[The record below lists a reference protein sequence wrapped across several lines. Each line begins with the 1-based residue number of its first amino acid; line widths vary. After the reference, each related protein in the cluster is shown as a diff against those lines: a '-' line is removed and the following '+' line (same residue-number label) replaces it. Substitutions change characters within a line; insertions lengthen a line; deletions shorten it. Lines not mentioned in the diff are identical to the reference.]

1 VHRYISFESTRH
13 LVREGRGAVEGKPGL
28 LAGDLHGQ
36 DLVALTEEEV
46 LSVLAT
52 SKNGLPLHEVARRQS
67 QYGPN
72 DISRVHK
79 RSVILRFLDHFRN
92 VLVLI
97 LLFAAVIS
105 FFVGDYPSGTIIV
118 AIVIASVVLDFYQE
132 YRAGNAAELL
142 RQKILTHATV
152 VREGAEHEV
161 PLTDLVPGDIIRLS
175 AGDIV
180 PADARLLSGRD
191 LFINESSLT
200 GEPFPVE
207 KRAGP
212 VPTGTPLTE
221 AKNYVFLGT
230 SVVSGTA
237 VAVVTLTGMATEFGR
252 IARTLVARPPETE
265 FEKGLSQFSYLMSR
279 FIFILVIF
287 VFLINALFRHGAL
300 ESLLFAVAL
309 AVGMTPEL
317 LPMILSLNLSKGAIA
332 MAEKKVIV
340 RHLESIQNLGSMD
353 VLCTDKTGTLTENRI
368 SLIEYLDPDG
378 APSEKVLYYTFLNSY
393 FHTGVQNPLDEAV
406 ISFRPLDAGQF
417 RKVDEIP
424 FDFVRRRLS
433 LVVDDGNERLLI
445 TKGAPEEV
453 LSICTSIERGEKT
466 DALSP
471 GDRESVISLYHEKS
485 RKGFRTLAVCT
496 RKLPRDRAV
505 FSPEDEREMTLLGLV
520 TFLDPPKESAGESVR
535 ALAESGINLKILTG
549 DNELVTR
556 RVASL
561 IGLEVRGVLTGR
573 EIDQMDRE
581 ALSRVVEEVTLFCR
595 LTPVQ
600 KNRVQ
605 NALRKNGHVVGF
617 MGDGINDA
625 PAIREAD
632 VGISVRNAVDI
643 ARESADIIL
652 LENDLRVL
660 HDGVREG
667 RKTFANTL
675 KYILM
680 GTSSN
685 FGNMFSVAGASLFL
699 TFLPMLPIQI
709 LLNNLLYDLSESTI
723 PTDNVDEDQVRSPK
737 RWDMEFIKRFI
748 LVFGPISS
756 LFDFLT
762 FFILLSYFA
771 ADAPFFQTAWFIES
785 ICTQTLVIFLI
796 RTRMVPFFRS
806 RPSRL
811 LLASTLSIVAAACL
825 LPFSV
830 LGEVFGFVHLP
841 PAFYLVLAGLI
852 SAYFFL
858 VEVAKKWFFGK
869 YSFLIEQGK
878 GNALVA

>member
-1 VHRYISFESTRH
+1 
-13 LVREGRGAVEGKPGL
+13 VEGKTGL
-28 LAGDLHGQ
+28 LMGDLRGR
-36 DLVALTEEEV
+36 DIVALTEEEV
-46 LSVLAT
+46 LSSLAT
-52 SKNGLPLHEVARRQS
+52 SASGLSMPEVHRRLTQF
-67 QYGPN
+67 GPN
-72 DISRVHK
+72 DISRAQK
-79 RSVILRFLDHFRN
+79 RSVILQFLDHFRN

-97 LLFAAVIS
+97 LLFAAIIS
-105 FFVGDYPSGTIIV
+105 FFVGDFPSGAIII
-118 AIVIASVVLDFYQE
+118 AIVIASVTLDFYQE
-132 YRAGNAAELL
+132 YRAGNAAEIL

-152 VREGAEHEV
+152 VREGTDHEV

-180 PADARLLSGRD
+180 PADARLLSARD
-191 LFINESSLT
+191 LFVNESSLT

-207 KRAGP
+207 KTAAP
-212 VPTGTPLTE
+212 VPAGTPL
-221 AKNYVFLGT
+221 ADANNYVFLGT

-237 VAVVTLTGMATEFGR
+237 VAVVTRTGMATEFGR

-265 FEKGLSQFSYLMSR
+265 FERGLTQFSYLMSR

-287 VFLINALFRHGAL
+287 VFLINALFRHGTL

-332 MAEKKVIV
+332 MAGKKVIV
-340 RHLESIQNLGSMD
+340 RHLASIQNLGSMD
-353 VLCTDKTGTLTENRI
+353 VLCTDKTGTLTANRI

-378 APSEKVLYYTFLNSY
+378 VPSEKVLYFTFLNSY
-393 FHTGVQNPLDEAV
+393 FHTGVPNPLDEAV
-406 ISFRPLDAGQF
+406 IAFRPMDAGRF

-433 LVVDDGNERLLI
+433 LVVDDGHERILV
-445 TKGAPEEV
+445 TKGAPEEI
-453 LSICTSIERGEKT
+453 LSICTSIERGGKT
-466 DALSP
+466 DILSA
-471 GDRESVISLYHEKS
+471 GDRESVIALYREKS
-485 RKGFRTLAVCT
+485 REGFRTLAVCA
-496 RKLPRDRAV
+496 RKVSRDRGV
-505 FSPEDEREMTLLGLV
+505 FSPDDERDMTLLGLV
-520 TFLDPPKESAGESVR
+520 TFLDPPKESAAESVR
-535 ALAESGINLKILTG
+535 ALVDSGIDLKILTG
-549 DNELVTR
+549 DNELVTQ

-561 IGLEVRGVLTGR
+561 IGLEVKGVISGR
-573 EIDQMDRE
+573 EIEQMDRE
-581 ALSRVVEEVTLFCR
+581 TLSRVVEEITLFCR

-600 KNRVQ
+600 KNRVL

-632 VGISVRNAVDI
+632 VGISVQNAVDI

-723 PTDNVDEDQVRSPK
+723 PTDNVDEDMVRSPK
-737 RWDMEFIKRFI
+737 RWDMGFIRRFI

-762 FFILLSYFA
+762 FFILLSVFA

-811 LLASTLSIVAAACL
+811 LLVSTLSIVAAACL

-830 LGEVFGFVHLP
+830 LGEIFGFVHLP
-841 PAFYLVLAGLI
+841 VLFYAVLAGLI
-852 SAYFFL
+852 TAYFIF
-858 VEVAKKWFFGK
+858 VEVAKKWFFGR
-869 YSFLIEQGK
+869 YSFLVEQAK
-878 GNALVA
+878 KDRADM

>member
-1 VHRYISFESTRH
+1 
-13 LVREGRGAVEGKPGL
+13 VEDTTNLPG
-28 LAGDLHGQ
+28 GDLRSQ
-36 DLVALTEEEV
+36 DFVALTEEEV
-46 LSVLAT
+46 LSALAT
-52 SKNGLPLHEVARRQS
+52 SAGGLSLPEVERRRT

-72 DISRVHK
+72 DISRAQK
-79 RSVILRFLDHFRN
+79 RSVILQFLDHFRN

-105 FFVGDYPSGTIIV
+105 FFVGDFPSAAIII
-118 AIVIASVVLDFYQE
+118 AIVIASVLLDFYQE
-132 YRAGNAAELL
+132 YRAGNAADLL
-142 RQKILTHATV
+142 RQKVLTRATV
-152 VREGAEHEV
+152 VREGTEHEV
-161 PLTDLVPGDIIRLS
+161 PLEDLVPGDIIRLS

-191 LFINESSLT
+191 LFVNESSLT

-207 KRAGP
+207 KHAAP
-212 VPTGTPLTE
+212 VPDGTPLTE

-237 VAVVTLTGMATEFGR
+237 VAVVIRTGIATEFGK

-265 FEKGLSQFSYLMSR
+265 FERGLSQFSYLMSR

-287 VFLINALFRHGAL
+287 VFLINALFRHGTL

-340 RHLESIQNLGSMD
+340 RHLASIQNLGSMD
-353 VLCTDKTGTLTENRI
+353 VLCTDKTGTLTENRV
-368 SLIEYLDPDG
+368 SLVEYLDPDG
-378 APSEKVLYYTFLNSY
+378 VPSEKVLYYTFLNSY
-393 FHTGVQNPLDEAV
+393 FHSGVSNPLDEAV
-406 ISFRPLDAGQF
+406 IAFRPMDTGRF
-417 RKVDEIP
+417 RKIDEIP

-433 LVVDDGNERLLI
+433 LVVDDGDERLLV

-453 LSICTSIERGEKT
+453 LSICSSIERGGKT
-466 DALSP
+466 ATISAR
-471 GDRESVISLYHEKS
+471 DRESVISLYHEKS
-485 RKGFRTLAVCT
+485 RKGFRALAVCA
-496 RKLPRDRAV
+496 REVPKDRSV
-505 FSPEDEREMTLLGLV
+505 FSPEDERDMTLLGLV
-520 TFLDPPKESAGESVR
+520 TFLDPPKESARESVR
-535 ALAESGINLKILTG
+535 ALVESGIDLKILTG
-549 DNELVTR
+549 DNELVTQ

-561 IGLEVRGVLTGR
+561 IGLEIKGVLTGR
-573 EIDQMDRE
+573 EIEQMDRE
-581 ALSRVVEEVTLFCR
+581 TLSRVVEDVTLFCR

-632 VGISVRNAVDI
+632 VGISVQNAVDI

-709 LLNNLLYDLSESTI
+709 LLNNLLYDISESTI
-723 PTDNVDEDQVRSPK
+723 PTDNVDEDMVRSPK
-737 RWDMEFIKRFI
+737 RWDMEFIRKFI

-762 FFILLSYFA
+762 FFILLSFFT
-771 ADAPFFQTAWFIES
+771 ADPPFFQTAWFIES

-825 LPFSV
+825 LPFTV
-830 LGEVFGFVHLP
+830 PGMVFGFVHLP
-841 PAFYLVLAGLI
+841 PVFYLVLGGLI
-852 SAYFFL
+852 SAYFVL
-858 VEVAKKWFFGK
+858 VEVAKKWFFGR
-869 YSFLIEQGK
+869 YSFLVEQGK
-878 GNALVA
+878 GDALTA